1 MRDRLQFCDPGE
13 LSGGLRLYKLL
24 EQLSRVL
31 DVELVNVFQRK
42 GKKREQLRRAG
53 AFNRKLTGLNRA
65 RRQQRLRRCDKK
77 VRKIDIVFGKTFR
90 ACLFNRLKR
99 FARLCVVTADHG
111 SESLLQTR
119 PIVKRLPVSRF
130 GSDASESRSG
140 DVVVIENELVS
151 CFGCL
156 FLKFRDRNCGRKDS
170 DLFLG
175 VANENKNSERGNQHN
190 RCSCGNDSSR
200 SAFCRRNIDH
210 VAAG

>member
-1 MRDRLQFCDPGE
+1 
-13 LSGGLRLYKLL
+13 
-24 EQLSRVL
+24 
-31 DVELVNVFQRK
+31 
-42 GKKREQLRRAG
+42 
-53 AFNRKLTGLNRA
+53 
-65 RRQQRLRRCDKK
+65 
-77 VRKIDIVFGKTFR
+77 
-90 ACLFNRLKR
+90 NRLKR
-99 FARLCVVTADHG
+99 FARLCVVTADRG

-170 DLFLG
+170 NLFLG

-190 RCSCGNDSSR
+190 QIGRASCR
-200 SAFCRRNIDH
+200 E
-210 VAAG
+210 